1 VSADFERE
9 AGDSRRYQEL
19 LADVVDKS
27 ESYVRDSTAKAKAGK
42 QQRQDLQAANH
53 KLAERNSLL
62 LNEIEELKDVC
73 AAAQIRCKKLE
84 SKKAFNH
91 LMLEISGNRPE
102 Y

>member
-1 VSADFERE
+1 MK
-9 AGDSRRYQEL
+9 RYQEM

-27 ESYVRDSTAKAKAGK
+27 ETYVRDSTAKIKEGKRRVEELLNTNAK
-42 QQRQDLQAANH
+42 LT
-53 KLAERNSLL
+53 ERNNLL
-62 LNEIEELKDVC
+62 MKEVEELKDVC